1 MSFIDFMLSKK
12 GALIAPVISSSAT
25 IARMEELSSQ
35 EVPAVAALDEALAGK
50 LELSSTERQY
60 VGRWVRDELA
70 KRNWRV
76 GRQKRLSGGKLF
88 TSGTVYQRGSG
99 GSDEIAPLP
108 VELLPTRERVA
119 RAQAMMRQLS
129 GNAYGV
135 EDFLRDKYAE
145 AAREDSAMQD

>member
-1 MSFIDFMLSKK
+1 MSFVDFMLSKK
-12 GALIAPVISSSAT
+12 GALIAPLLSSSAT

-35 EVPAVAALDEALAGK
+35 DVPAVAALDEALAGK

-88 TSGTVYQRGSG
+88 TSGTVYQRRGG
-99 GSDEIAPLP
+99 GSDDIAPLP
-108 VELLPTRERVA
+108 IDLLPTRERVA
-119 RAQAMMRQLS
+119 RAQAMVRQL
-129 GNAYGV
+129 GGTAYSV
-135 EDFLRDKYAE
+135 EDFLRDKYAD
-145 AAREDSAMQD
+145 AAREDGAMPE